1 ELAGIHETE
10 NGIAVFFA
18 GEPDSSGKAINN
30 SRAQG
35 YITDARNLGMVLLKK
50 DFKGKDAVISSGE
63 DEKGGFYSFG
73 GTFSEQEN
81 KGIKWLTGYSNPEK
95 ENVSR
100 AKTAELK
107 DGSVLAVWEVWT
119 KNSYVRTEMSRINP
133 GKQSASK
140 PVSLGSGLRLSWR
153 DDPAVKNGKVFI
165 VSGNPLE
172 KKLEISVIS
181 VK

>member
-1 ELAGIHETE
+1 
-10 NGIAVFFA
+10 
-18 GEPDSSGKAINN
+18 
-30 SRAQG
+30 
-35 YITDARNLGMVLLKK
+35 
-50 DFKGKDAVISSGE
+50 
-63 DEKGGFYSFG
+63 
-73 GTFSEQEN
+73 
-81 KGIKWLTGYSNPEK
+81 
-95 ENVSR
+95 
-100 AKTAELK
+100 